1 MRLGRLALVLA
12 FSAAFA
18 ATPTVEVAA
27 PEGPSHLPAPMDLS
41 REEAPRPKQP
51 EFRSERDRWVW
62 ELISRYAELYGVEDK
77 APLIFGV
84 IRTESGF
91 RPEAVSPCRRYY
103 GMCQFTRS
111 TFAMAVGQMKRLGLL
126 HQNAVLDPMDPDH
139 AVHVM
144 TWMWSQGLH
153 NHWGPARRFF
163 RKLAREQAKATRG
176 SAATGP

>member
-1 MRLGRLALVLA
+1 MRLVRLALVLA
-12 FSAAFA
+12 FSTAFA

-27 PEGPSHLPAPMDLS
+27 PEGPSHLPSPMDLS
-41 REEAPRPKQP
+41 REEAPRPKLP
-51 EFRSERDRWVW
+51 ELRSDRDRWVW
-62 ELISRYAELYGVEDK
+62 ELISRYAELYGVEEK

-84 IRTESGF
+84 IRTESRF

-103 GMCQFTRS
+103 GMCQFTRR

-139 AVHVM
+139 AVRVM

-163 RKLAREQAKATRG
+163 RKLAREQAKASRA